1 MSSSP
6 PANLQEALAQ
16 IQRMD
21 AAGARIQNELA
32 QAQQQIAAAAAAA
45 APAAP
50 VAQVISHRAKIP
62 SPTPF
67 SGKIGT
73 SIVDFLEQVENQFT
87 YYAAEFPINNPA
99 NMIQFALSWVSAEVL
114 RWYRLLVASTPINSW
129 AEFKAVMRLQY
140 QPIDS
145 SHKARVNLD
154 SAKQGG
160 GVQAY
165 TEYVQK
171 QMSFISNMSDEE
183 QVHDY
188 IRGLKENIALEVAK
202 GDPKTLIE
210 CIAIA
215 VRTEAYSVKSR
226 YHAPQ
231 SSSGGAYRPQQQ
243 RGTPMDINNVNV
255 NDEFSDSMNSS
266 PSARSS
272 RESHLLAVIQQQQ
285 ENQVHMQQQL
295 NALFNKSQ
303 DQRSNNSSSSSTS
316 APASSKVPG
325 LSLEMFNKCR
335 EEDRCFKCKETGHIA
350 RGCSKPIRLKW

>member
-6 PANLQEALAQ
+6 PATLQEALAQ

-32 QAQQQIAAAAAAA
+32 QAQQQIAAHAA
-45 APAAP
+45 APVAA

-62 SPTPF
+62 SPTLF

-73 SIVDFLEQVENQFT
+73 SIVEFLEQVENQFI

-99 NMIQFALSWVSAEVL
+99 NMVQFALSWVSPEVL
-114 RWYRLLVASTPINSW
+114 TWYRARVAVTPINSW
-129 AEFKAVMRLQY
+129 EEFKAVMRPRY

-154 SAKQGG
+154 SAKQSGS
-160 GVQAY
+160 VQAY

-188 IRGLKENIALEVAK
+188 KRGLKEDIAREVAK
-202 GDPKTLIE
+202 GEPKTLIE

-215 VRTEAYSVKSR
+215 VRTEAYSAKSR

-231 SSSGGAYRPQQQ
+231 PSSGSAYRPQQQQ
-243 RGTPMDINNVNV
+243 RGTPMDINNVNC
-255 NDEFSDSMNSS
+255 EFSDPPSESMSAAS
-266 PSARSS
+266 PH
-272 RESHLLAVIQQQQ
+272 ESHILAVIQQQL
-285 ENQVHMQQQL
+285 ENQSRMQQQL

-303 DQRSNNSSSSSTS
+303 DRRSNNSPSSSSTS
-316 APASSKVPG
+316 SSKVPG

-335 EEDRCFKCKETGHIA
+335 EEDRCFKCKETGHTA

>member
-1 MSSSP
+1 MSSAP
-6 PANLQEALAQ
+6 PATLQEALAQ

-32 QAQQQIAAAAAAA
+32 QAQQQIAAAA
-45 APAAP
+45 PVAP
-50 VAQVISHRAKIP
+50 VVQVISHRAKIP

-67 SGKIGT
+67 NGKIGT

-87 YYAAEFPINNPA
+87 YYAAEFPINNPV

-114 RWYRLLVASTPINSW
+114 RWYRARVASTPINSW

-171 QMSFISNMSDEE
+171 QMSFIPNMSDDE

-188 IRGLKENIALEVAK
+188 IRGLKENIAFEVAK
-202 GDPKTLIE
+202 GEPKTLIE

-226 YHAPQ
+226 YPAPQ
-231 SSSGGAYRPQQQ
+231 SSSGSAYRPQQQ
-243 RGTPMDINNVNV
+243 RGTPMDINNVNY
-255 NDEFSDSMNSS
+255 EFSDS
-266 PSARSS
+266 PSESMSAASS
-272 RESHLLAVIQQQQ
+272 RESPILAMIQQQLESQ
-285 ENQVHMQQQL
+285 SRMQQQL

-303 DQRSNNSSSSSTS
+303 DRRSNKSPSSSSSS
-316 APASSKVPG
+316 SSKVPD
-325 LSLEMFNKCR
+325 LSQEMFNKCR